1 MTKTILFIIIPF
13 SLMLL
18 IAVGMPFYRLNLMK
32 KAGEKLLSLAKKST
46 KLSFFSAGIAILLML
61 LSVQVDFGRF
71 NFVIPYCAVLGL
83 FLTIRESTL
92 YPVNGVYENLM
103 IVGSE
108 ILRYQDIEKI
118 LTAEESTH
126 PDYMIMIKQK
136 NRDKSRQ
143 FIFDNA
149 NEAQEVL
156 EVLKQRIDKDI

>member
-1 MTKTILFIIIPF
+1 
-13 SLMLL
+13 
-18 IAVGMPFYRLNLMK
+18 
-32 KAGEKLLSLAKKST
+32 
-46 KLSFFSAGIAILLML
+46 ML